1 MRVCIVFI
9 TVLACFLPNGDAN
22 QPTFVHTK
30 YGDIMGY
37 QSDLARA
44 FYGIPFAKPPVNEL
58 R

>member
-1 MRVCIVFI
+1 MRVCIVFL
-9 TVLACFLPNGDAN
+9 TALACLLQNGYAN
-22 QPTFVHTK
+22 QPTVVHTK
-30 YGDIMGY
+30 YGDVMGY